1 MRPERKEPRMRRR
14 RVPMHDVAVKQNRV
28 GMFFELTKRH
38 LLVFFKNKIRVFY
51 TLMVPVI
58 IFIVYIFFLRT
69 LELSTV
75 DSVLLNLDIGEGA
88 RTDEFNTFVNTMV
101 DSWMLSGITAL
112 STFTV
117 SIQTNTIIVCDK
129 ENGVNRDFIASPVS
143 SSVLISSYF
152 LFNFIVTF
160 LICFVFVLICLL
172 YLACLGEFMLT
183 FVAFLEIVGVLALTT
198 IVATLFTT
206 FISSFIKHEAT
217 LTGLVAIFSTAV
229 GFLMGAYLPFSQ
241 LPKWVQNVCLFIPG
255 PYSCAIFRHAFM
267 FVPMDNLSVY
277 AAQIFGETQGGELM
291 TQLMNN
297 FGYNLEFFNI
307 EVGTGWQSFAIVAYS
322 AILLVLNI
330 FSGKK
335 LVTVLGSMG
344 KKGKARRKDRRA
356 AREAKASGVSMDA
369 AAAAG
374 ETVGTEPLS
383 APAEAPA
390 DAAESTQAL
399 ETGPGVEDPPAPPD
413 EPQGNDTE

>member
-1 MRPERKEPRMRRR
+1 
-14 RVPMHDVAVKQNRV
+14 MHEVAVKRDHA
-28 GMFFELTKRH
+28 GMFFQLTKRH

-58 IFIVYIFFLRT
+58 IFIVYIFFLRS

-75 DSVLLNLDIGEGA
+75 VSVLESADIFSDM
-88 RTDEFNTFVNTMV
+88 RTDELNLLINTLV

-143 SSVLISSYF
+143 SSVLIASYF
-152 LFNFIVTF
+152 LFNFVVTF
-160 LICFVFVLICLL
+160 LICFVFILICFI

-183 FVAFLEIVGVLALTT
+183 FVAFLEILGVLALTT

-241 LPKWVQNVCLFIPG
+241 LPKWVQDVCMFIPG

-267 FVPMDNLSVY
+267 YVPMDSLYSY
-277 AAQIFGETQGGELM
+277 ALGAFENADELM
-291 TQLMNN
+291 SSMMNS
-297 FGYNLEFFNI
+297 FGYNLEFFNV
-307 EVGTGWQSFAIVAYS
+307 EVGTGWQAFAIVAYS
-322 AILLVLNI
+322 AILAVLNV
-330 FSGKK
+330 FSGRK
-335 LVTVLGSMG
+335 LVTVLGAMG
-344 KKGKARRKDRRA
+344 KKGKDRRKARRARRA
-356 AREAKASGVSMDA
+356 LARGGVVSTDASSSAAVAATVSAKSAETAGTISAEPFKAGGIPDVSTAGVKPEAEGS
-369 AAAAG
+369 
-374 ETVGTEPLS
+374 
-383 APAEAPA
+383 
-390 DAAESTQAL
+390 
-399 ETGPGVEDPPAPPD
+399 GPGLCE
-413 EPQGNDTE
+413 EPEGPGDAQQ

>member
-1 MRPERKEPRMRRR
+1 
-14 RVPMHDVAVKQNRV
+14 MHEVAVKQDRV

-75 DSVLLNLDIGEGA
+75 DSVLLQLDIGEEM
-88 RTDEFNTFVNTMV
+88 RTPEFNVFVNTMV

-267 FVPMDNLSVY
+267 FVPMDNLAAY
-277 AAQIFGETQGGELM
+277 ANQIFGAEQGSELM

-307 EVGTGWQSFAIVAYS
+307 EVSTGWQSFAIVAYS

-330 FSGKK
+330 FSGRK
-335 LVTVLGSMG
+335 LVTVLGTMG
-344 KKGKARRKDRRA
+344 KKGKARRKSRRA
-356 AREAKASGVSMDA
+356 ARAAKASGAVSADTA
-369 AAAAG
+369 AAVVAAV
-374 ETVGTEPLS
+374 EAEPLD
-383 APAEAPA
+383 APV
-390 DAAESTQAL
+390 DVAAESTQGA
-399 ETGPGVEDPPAPPD
+399 ETGPGVEDAQTPT
-413 EPQGNDTE
+413 EPEEPEGK

>member
-1 MRPERKEPRMRRR
+1 MTE
-14 RVPMHDVAVKQNRV
+14 VKQSR
-28 GMFFELTKRH
+28 GRAGLFFQLTKRH

-58 IFIVYIFFLRT
+58 IFIVYIFFLRS

-75 DSVLLNLDIGEGA
+75 VSVLESADIFTDM
-88 RTDEFNTFVNTMV
+88 RTDELNLIINTLV
-101 DSWMLSGITAL
+101 DSWMLAGITAL
-112 STFTV
+112 STYTV

-143 SSVLISSYF
+143 SSVLIASYF

-160 LICFVFVLICLL
+160 LICFVFVIICLI

-183 FVAFLEIVGVLALTT
+183 FVSFLEIVGVLALTT

-241 LPKWVQNVCLFIPG
+241 LPKWVQDVCMFIPG

-267 FVPMDNLSVY
+267 YVPMDNLYTY
-277 AAQIFGETQGGELM
+277 ALATFDNANELM
-291 TQLMNN
+291 SSMMSS

-307 EVGTGWQSFAIVAYS
+307 EVGTGWQAFAIVAYS
-322 AILLVLNI
+322 AILLVLNV
-330 FSGKK
+330 FSGRK

-344 KKGKARRKDRRA
+344 KKGRERRKSRRA
-356 AREAKASGVSMDA
+356 KRAAARAAAPSVITAAAPSVITDA
-369 AAAAG
+369 APAAEA
-374 ETVGTEPLS
+374 T
-383 APAEAPA
+383 APA
-390 DAAESTQAL
+390 DNAAGQVAAGPADKVPLDSL
-399 ETGPGVEDPPAPPD
+399 GPGPEGPGENGQDSKDP
-413 EPQGNDTE
+413 DT

>member
-1 MRPERKEPRMRRR
+1 
-14 RVPMHDVAVKQNRV
+14 MHDVAAKRDHV

-75 DSVLLNLDIGEGA
+75 TSVLNSAGIYDEDITPEL
-88 RTDEFNTFVNTMV
+88 TLYINTLV
-101 DSWMLSGITAL
+101 DSWMLSGIVAL
-112 STFTV
+112 STYTV

-160 LICFVFVLICLL
+160 LICFIFILICFV

-183 FVAFLEIVGVLALTT
+183 FVSFLEIVGVLAITT

-241 LPKWVQNVCLFIPG
+241 LPKWVQDVCMFIPG

-267 FVPMDNLSVY
+267 YVPITDMYNY
-277 AAQIFGETQGGELM
+277 AAGVYQGATDLM
-291 TQLMNN
+291 VSMTNN

-307 EVGTGWQSFAIVAYS
+307 TVEPSWQAFAIVAYS

-330 FSGKK
+330 FSGRE
-335 LVTVLGSMG
+335 LVKVLGSMG
-344 KKGKARRKDRRA
+344 RKGKERRKSRRA
-356 AREAKASGVSMDA
+356 KRAASRSGA
-369 AAAAG
+369 AAAAVADIPAG
-374 ETVGTEPLS
+374 TAAETLPQAVIPTGTSVESVPAETGKEAGTETNTPS
-383 APAEAPA
+383 
-390 DAAESTQAL
+390 
-399 ETGPGVEDPPAPPD
+399 GPGGPEDA
-413 EPQGNDTE
+413 